1 MILFNVQCRKKELKS
16 ILNCTHRM
24 MLERSLMHSKQGC
37 LTVLDTEPTDQM
49 WTQLIGVSAC
59 HYSKAHRE
67 ISSF

>member
-1 MILFNVQCRKKELKS
+1 
-16 ILNCTHRM
+16 M